1 MGAAALEGAGPR
13 APVLGDGRGGVETAP
28 PSQDHL
34 GRDAEEQVVVAP
46 PYLQQQRGLGQHG
59 LLQLTRVG
67 QGPPVDLDDD
77 VAILDTSSANGRERR
92 SQLIPERPGPG
103 SL

>member
-1 MGAAALEGAGPR
+1 MGPGPWRRAG
-13 APVLGDGRGGVETAP
+13 LGETAP

-34 GRDAEEQVVVAP
+34 GRDAEEQVLIAAP
-46 PYLQQQRGLGQHG
+46 HLQQQGGLGQHG
-59 LLQLTRVG
+59 LLQLARVG

-77 VAILDTSSANGRERR
+77 VSILDAPPANGRERR

-103 SL
+103 CL